1 MLLAAP
7 DSEGD
12 QNEGAEDDGTA
23 NADDDTDNSVTGLN
37 RHASSFGVL
46 GVEGCCLGGPCR
58 GSLGL
63 LRAIR
68 VGLNNNFDLG

>member
-12 QNEGAEDDGTA
+12 QNKGAEDDSAA
-23 NADDDTDNSVTGLN
+23 NTDDDADNSVTGLN
-37 RHASSFGVL
+37 RHASSFRVF

-58 GSLGL
+58 SSLGV

>member
-23 NADDDTDNSVTGLN
+23 NTDDDTDNSVTGLD
-37 RHASSFGVL
+37 RHASSFRVL
-46 GVEGCCLGGPCR
+46 GVKGCSLGGHCR

-68 VGLNNNFDLG
+68 VGLDNNFDLG